1 LNALFGRG
9 CGSVGFRAGDGI
21 IQPKYGQSEHRG
33 HRKTQGK
40 IAFWEAIMRGV
51 LLVLGTVLFS
61 VTLALSQAP
70 SSKPISAF
78 DQQLIDRQKQFL
90 QATQSKNPTAVDCAI
105 ADDFRGIGTN
115 GDFYAKSEVV
125 ESAQEGMPKDTRA
138 YDFLVVKLNDAS
150 AVVAY
155 NLIVPG
161 EHPRYRHMA
170 DTWAKIDG
178 RWKLK
183 FRQITPNL
191 WSANDLD

>member
-1 LNALFGRG
+1 
-9 CGSVGFRAGDGI
+9 
-21 IQPKYGQSEHRG
+21 
-33 HRKTQGK
+33 
-40 IAFWEAIMRGV
+40 MRGI
-51 LLVLGTVLFS
+51 LLLLGAVLFS

-90 QATQSKNPTAVDCAI
+90 EAIQSKNTTVVDRAV
-105 ADDFRGIGTN
+105 ADDFQGIKEN
-115 GDFYAKSEVV
+115 GDLIDKGDLV
-125 ESAQEGMPKDTRA
+125 ESAQAGMPKDTRA
-138 YDFLVVKLNDAS
+138 YDFHVVKLNDDS

-170 DTWAKIDG
+170 DAWARIDG
-178 RWKLK
+178 QWKLK

>member
-1 LNALFGRG
+1 
-9 CGSVGFRAGDGI
+9 
-21 IQPKYGQSEHRG
+21 
-33 HRKTQGK
+33 
-40 IAFWEAIMRGV
+40 MRPTS
-51 LLVLGTVLFS
+51 LLCATILTT
-61 VTLALSQAP
+61 TLALAQT
-70 SSKPISAF
+70 SKPVSAF

-90 QATQSKNPTAVDCAI
+90 QATQGKDATAVDRAI
-105 ADDFRGIGTN
+105 ADDFQGIAIN
-115 GDFYAKSEVV
+115 GDFYDKSELV
-125 ESAQEGMPKDTRA
+125 ESAQAGAPKDTRA
-138 YDFLVVKLNDAS
+138 YDFHVVKLNDDS

-170 DTWAKIDG
+170 DVWAKIDG